1 MANKKRKM
9 IEIDDLLDEQPTNKN
24 SDMVF
29 ITATND
35 TPPTISE
42 KVYKNRLERIRDS
55 AIDVDEPLFDGEID
69 LDMGLVSMG
78 SEEDTKRIKKSL
90 LDEKKITEDSNK
102 TRDIIVDEMYGVEAE
117 DVVEDFKLDVPT
129 VPLEEINRK
138 IEKKA
143 NSRAVQE
150 ILDDLQ
156 KTG

>member
-1 MANKKRKM
+1 M